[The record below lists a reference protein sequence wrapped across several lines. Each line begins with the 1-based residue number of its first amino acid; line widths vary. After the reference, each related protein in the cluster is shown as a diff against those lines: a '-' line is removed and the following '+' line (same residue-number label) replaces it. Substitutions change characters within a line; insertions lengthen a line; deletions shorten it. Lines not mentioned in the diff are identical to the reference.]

1 MNSKPT
7 ILVSENQTVFQTPFL
22 EEIWKQYFNVEIL
35 DVNKNY
41 DKRSTVVVSAF
52 TALSKKI
59 SDFGDF
65 FSVQDTNK
73 RILVNKGIRHVVDQC
88 WDSWSS
94 VWSCRLDNS
103 ADFILRP
110 RDFVW
115 INESIWYK
123 HLGYDKFNLTS
134 NPTRDFLLLMNLIR
148 SHRTKLYNRL
158 LPVLPNNIYS
168 YVGNNIPLQNAQ
180 DQEYNTITWQRYID
194 PSWYTDTRFSIV
206 CETTVFDKTKL
217 KPNDDINVTEK
228 TLKPCAFKHP
238 SIVWGQTGTL
248 AWQKRQG
255 FETFEHCVDES
266 YDTVEDADL
275 RFEKVVEQIE
285 LCIADKTIFTDP
297 LTKQK
302 LEHNYNHFY
311 NEELVMK
318 LMHEQIINPL
328 LEFINA

>member
-1 MNSKPT
+1 MSSKTT
-7 ILVSENQTVFQTPFL
+7 ILVSENKTVFQTWFF
-22 EEIWKQYFNVEIL
+22 EKIWEQYFNVEIL

-52 TALSKKI
+52 L
-59 SDFGDF
+59 DFCRD
-65 FSVQDTNK
+65 QDTNE
-73 RILVNKGIRHVVDQC
+73 RILANKGIKHVIDHC
-88 WDSWSS
+88 WDSWDSG
-94 VWSCRLDNS
+94 LDNS
-103 ADFILRP
+103 ADFTLRP
-110 RDFVW
+110 RDFMR

-123 HLGYDKFNLTS
+123 HLGYNKFNLTS
-134 NPTRDFLLLMNLIR
+134 DPTRDFLMLINAK
-148 SHRTKLYNRL
+148 SLERTKLYDRL
-158 LPVLPNNIYS
+158 TPVLSDNIYS
-168 YVGNNIPLQNAQ
+168 YVGHGVPLQNAQ
-180 DQEYNTITWQRYID
+180 DQKYNNTTWQRYID
-194 PSWYTDTRFSIV
+194 PSWYTNTRFSV
-206 CETTVFDKTKL
+206 VVESVVGEKYVPLT
-217 KPNDDINVTEK
+217 NDDINVSEK

-238 SIVWGQTGTL
+238 SIVLGHAGTL

-255 FETFEHCVDES
+255 FETFDHCIDET
-266 YDTVEDADL
+266 YDTVDDEDL

-297 LTKQK
+297 LTQQK